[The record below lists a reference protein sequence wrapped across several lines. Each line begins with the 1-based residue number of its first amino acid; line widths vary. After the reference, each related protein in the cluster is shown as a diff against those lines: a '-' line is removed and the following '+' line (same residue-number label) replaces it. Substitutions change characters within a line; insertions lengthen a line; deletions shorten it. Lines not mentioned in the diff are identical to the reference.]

1 MRYCAPRWQFL
12 LTGASNADRMPDLRH
27 HLGERLGIEP
37 AVEMLIREIQSE
49 ESNCRGQKD
58 SHGRQCGGDSLS
70 LP

>member
-1 MRYCAPRWQFL
+1 
-12 LTGASNADRMPDLRH
+12 MPDLRH
-27 HLGERLGIEP
+27 HLGERLGVEP
-37 AVEMLIREIQSE
+37 AVEMLIREIQNE